1 MATKARAETP
11 RRTIRYPEMA
21 MPANWVNGYR
31 GDRKAGA
38 YDLISDA
45 RSTSTARFTRP
56 RVRSTKALANLA
68 IDSISKATT
77 TKAMA
82 DPVMTTPTTGVPNR
96 LRVPIRAGRR
106 PSRAIAIG

>member
-1 MATKARAETP
+1 
-11 RRTIRYPEMA
+11 MA
-21 MPANWVNGYR
+21 MPASWVNGYR

-68 IDSISKATT
+68 MDSISKATT

-82 DPVMTTPTTGVPNR
+82 APVMTTPTTGVPNR